1 MTSQPA
7 NQPLKAP
14 WRLGPSECRKAA
26 TVVAM
31 HQAERIG
38 CKKMLSG
45 GQETGGERGCQGE
58 GGNEGVG
65 EVE

>member
-1 MTSQPA
+1 
-7 NQPLKAP
+7 
-14 WRLGPSECRKAA
+14 
-26 TVVAM
+26 M

-38 CKKMLSG
+38 CKKTLSG
-45 GQETGGERGCQGE
+45 GQETGGERGWEGE